1 MNLLYLGPGLGGGAL
16 IIVIGVVVLVIIT
29 IFTFVWFPLKR
40 FIKKLKK

>member
-16 IIVIGVVVLVIIT
+16 IIVIGVIVLVIIT